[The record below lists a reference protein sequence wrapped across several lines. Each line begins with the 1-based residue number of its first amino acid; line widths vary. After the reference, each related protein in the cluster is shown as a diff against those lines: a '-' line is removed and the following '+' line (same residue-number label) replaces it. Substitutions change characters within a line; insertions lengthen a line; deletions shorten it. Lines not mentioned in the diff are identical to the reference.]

1 MTHHDSGFDVCRRSD
16 HHLSRRLFLQGTA
29 AGGFALGGF
38 GRLFAADN
46 ADKVAKQAKHVIL
59 LFMSGGPSQFET
71 WDPKTGRPTGG
82 PHMSTQTAVPGL
94 RFDEYMPSLA
104 RLANKTA
111 VIRSMT
117 SDLGDHM
124 EAHYLAQT
132 GHKPTNVT
140 APPPH
145 WLSAC
150 AHLKPATGELPSYV
164 VLGAESGGNMAVPGP
179 GFLGAGAQG
188 LYCPGKG
195 LGPED
200 LPAGG
205 ASDLDAFRRRDA
217 LRAKLGDR
225 FHQGRATATTDG
237 HGAAFGAVDRLLKS
251 RDLFDLA
258 KEPPKRVE
266 RYGPTALGKDCLLA
280 ARLVERGVPFVRV
293 QHQNGLAWDKHRR
306 AFDSQRHITREFD
319 LAAGALIDDLID
331 RGLYEKTLVVLMGEF
346 GRTPE
351 ILGQGPPGRN
361 HWTKSWSLA
370 LGGCGVKPGAV
381 VGSTNADGTAVR
393 DRPVTIP
400 DLFATFYTLLGIDH
414 KKELDFEYRPVPLT
428 ENGKGT
434 PIKEVL

>member
-1 MTHHDSGFDVCRRSD
+1 MAQHDRNPGACNRAE
-16 HHLSRRLFLQGTA
+16 HHLSRRLFLRGSA
-29 AGGFALGGF
+29 SGALGGF

-46 ADKVAKQAKHVIL
+46 AARTAAQQKHVIL

-82 PHMSTQTAVPGL
+82 PHMNTQTSLPGV
-94 RFDEYMPSLA
+94 RFDEYMPNLA

-132 GHKPTNVT
+132 GHKPTNVV

-145 WLSAC
+145 WLSAG
-150 AHLKPATGELPSYV
+150 AHLRPAAGDLPSYV
-164 VLGAESGGNMAVPGP
+164 VLGAEQGGNMAVPGP
-179 GFLGAGAQG
+179 GFLGAGYQG

-195 LGPED
+195 QGPED

-205 ASDLDAFRRRDA
+205 AKDVDDFRRRAA
-217 LRAKLGDR
+217 LRAKLDARFGD
-225 FHQGRATATTDG
+225 GRTTPATAG
-237 HGAAFGAVDRLLKS
+237 HAAAFGAVDGLL
-251 RDLFDLA
+251 RNRALFDIS
-258 KEPPKRVE
+258 KEPAKRVE
-266 RYGPTALGKDCLLA
+266 AYGPSALGKDCLLA
-280 ARLVERGVPFVRV
+280 ARLVEKGVPFVRV

-319 LAAGALIDDLID
+319 VAAGALIDDLTD
-331 RGLYEKTLVVLMGEF
+331 RGLWDRTLVVLMGEF

-361 HWTKSWSLA
+361 HWTKSWSLS
-370 LGGCGVKPGAV
+370 LGGCGVRPGV
-381 VGSTNADGTAVR
+381 LVGSTNEDGTAVK

-400 DLFATFYTLLGIDH
+400 DLFATFYALLGIDYRT
-414 KKELDFEYRPVPLT
+414 ELEYEGRPIPLT

-434 PIKEVL
+434 PVEEVL